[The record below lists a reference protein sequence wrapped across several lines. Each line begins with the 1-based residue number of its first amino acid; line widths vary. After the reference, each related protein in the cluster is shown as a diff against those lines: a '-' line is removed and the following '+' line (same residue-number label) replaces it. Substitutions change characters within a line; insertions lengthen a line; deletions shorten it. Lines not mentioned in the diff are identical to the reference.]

1 MGNPLEADLLRDML
15 QRAAK
20 TSTNALATAKAAI
33 RPGARISGAFE
44 AARDRIGAAGGGYTQ
59 AKRVAYSIGIAF
71 PPGWSEGHIVS
82 INANEHR
89 QFEPGM
95 TFLVI
100 TTMRLQELGAVGC
113 SDAVLVIGDGC
124 ETLTGEVAPGLYG
137 G

>member
-1 MGNPLEADLLRDML
+1 VGNPLEADLLRDML

-44 AARDRIGAAGGGYTQ
+44 AARDRIGAAGVGYTQ

-71 PPGWSEGHIVS
+71 PPGWGEGHIVT

-89 QFEPGM
+89 QFESGM